1 MVEPNTDELPPLP
14 PMERLI
20 ALMFDACREGRD
32 DVVPALLRAGVDIE
46 TTDARGYTP
55 LVIASYNGQESTTAL
70 LLAEGARPDGPPG
83 ATGNS
88 ALMGVAFKGHEAI
101 ARRLVE
107 AGADVNRRNGV
118 GQTALMTAAMFGQAG
133 IVDLLLAAGADAA
146 VRDDAGNSARSVAAA
161 QGNATMAER
170 LERAGG

>member
-1 MVEPNTDELPPLP
+1 MDQQTADALPPLP
-14 PMERLI
+14 PMERLVE
-20 ALMFDACREGRD
+20 LMFDACRQGRD

-46 TTDARGYTP
+46 TMDARGYTP
-55 LVIASYNGQESTTAL
+55 LVIASYSGQEATTAL

-88 ALMGVAFKGHEAI
+88 ALMGVAFKGYDAI
-101 ARRLVE
+101 AQALID

-118 GQTALMTAAMFGQAG
+118 GQTALMTAAMFGQTA
-133 IVDLLLAAGADAA
+133 IVDMLIAAGAEVEA
-146 VRDDAGNSARSVAAA
+146 RDDAGNSARSVAIA
-161 QGNATMAER
+161 QGNAAMAER